1 MIRIGNGYDVHAF
14 AEGRKIILG
23 GVEIP
28 FEMGLQGHSDADV
41 LCHAIAD
48 SLLGALAL
56 GDIGHFYPDHDKQYE
71 GMDSLILLKEVYEK
85 VKGLNYV
92 LINTDSV
99 IICQKPKLAKYIKEM
114 RTNISCT
121 LGVSMDSISV
131 KATTTEGLGFTGRSE
146 GIAVLAHTLIQEVND

>member
-14 AEGRKIILG
+14 AESRKLILG

-56 GDIGHFYPDHDKQYE
+56 GDIGHFYPDHDKRYE

-85 VKGLNYV
+85 VKSLKYT
-92 LINTDSV
+92 LINVDSV
-99 IICQKPKLAKYIKEM
+99 IICQKPKLAGYIKDM
-114 RTNISCT
+114 RVNISKA
-121 LGVSMDSISV
+121 LGILVDSISV
-131 KATTTEGLGFTGRSE
+131 KATTTEGLGFAGRGE
-146 GIAVLAHTLIQEVND
+146 GIAVLAHSLIQKVDT

>member
-1 MIRIGNGYDVHAF
+1 MFRIGNGYDVHAF
-14 AEGRKIILG
+14 AEGRKLILG

-56 GDIGHFYPDHDKQYE
+56 GDIGHFYPDHDKRYE
-71 GMDSLILLKEVYEK
+71 GMDSLILLKEVYERI
-85 VKGLNYV
+85 KGLDYV
-92 LINTDSV
+92 LINVDSV
-99 IICQKPKLAKYIKEM
+99 IICQKPKLAGYIKDM
-114 RTNISCT
+114 RTNISRT

-131 KATTTEGLGFTGRSE
+131 KATTSEGLGFTGRGE
-146 GIAVLAHTLIQEVND
+146 GIAVLAHALIQKIND